1 MRAED
6 LGALQSML
14 EEPERALANIMANIS
29 ASCLHLEL
37 LGNRQLQR
45 TMKNAPS

>member
-6 LGALQSML
+6 LGALENML
-14 EEPERALANIMANIS
+14 EEPERALGNVMANIS

-37 LGNRQLQR
+37 LSNRQSQR
-45 TMKNAPS
+45 TVKNAPS